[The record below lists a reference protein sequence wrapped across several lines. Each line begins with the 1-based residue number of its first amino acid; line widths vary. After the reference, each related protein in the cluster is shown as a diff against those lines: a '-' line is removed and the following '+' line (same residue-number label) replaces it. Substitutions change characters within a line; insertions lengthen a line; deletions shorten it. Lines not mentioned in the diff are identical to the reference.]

1 MIRSMTGYGQA
12 AFTVD
17 GTSFEVE
24 LRSVNHRHLDVKAR
38 LPRGLTSFESEL
50 RVQVAEQLAR
60 GKVDLSVR
68 TTAGTASADTLE
80 LDLAVAARYLGAAR
94 TLREQHGVG
103 GELDAAALLAMPGV
117 ARVVER
123 ELGEEVLRQALR
135 QALGTALA
143 SLVALRTGEGEALD
157 RELRGRLD
165 RLEVLVREIEA
176 RSGDVQRA
184 VRDRLHKRALQLREE
199 TGLLDEARLHQ
210 EVVWA
215 ADRLDLTEEC
225 VRLHSHVAQFRALL
239 AAAGPREPAG
249 RRLDFLLQE
258 MGREANTI
266 GSKSADA
273 PIAHQV
279 VDLKA
284 ELERIREQVQN
295 VE

>member
-1 MIRSMTGYGQA
+1 MTGYGQA
-12 AFTVD
+12 AFEVE
-17 GTSFEVE
+17 GAAFEVE

-38 LPRGLTSFESEL
+38 LPRGLAAFEADL
-50 RVQVAEQLAR
+50 RAQVAERLAR
-60 GKVDLSVR
+60 GKVDLTVR
-68 TTAGTASADTLE
+68 ATAGAALADSVE
-80 LDLAVAARYLGAAR
+80 LDLAVAERYLAAAR
-94 TLREQHGVG
+94 ALRERHGVG
-103 GELDAAALLAMPGV
+103 GELDVPALLALPGV

-123 ELGEEVLRQALR
+123 ELGEEAARGALR
-135 QALGTALA
+135 AALGAALD
-143 SLVALRTGEGEALD
+143 SLAAMREHEGAALD

-165 RLEVLVREIEA
+165 RLEALTREVEERA
-176 RSGDVQRA
+176 GQVQRA
-184 VRDRLHKRALQLREE
+184 VRDRLRKRAEQLREE

-215 ADRLDLTEEC
+215 ADRLDVTEEC
-225 VRLHSHVAQFRALL
+225 VRLHSHVAQFRSLL
-239 AAAGPREPAG
+239 DAAGAGQPAG

-279 VDLKA
+279 VDLKT